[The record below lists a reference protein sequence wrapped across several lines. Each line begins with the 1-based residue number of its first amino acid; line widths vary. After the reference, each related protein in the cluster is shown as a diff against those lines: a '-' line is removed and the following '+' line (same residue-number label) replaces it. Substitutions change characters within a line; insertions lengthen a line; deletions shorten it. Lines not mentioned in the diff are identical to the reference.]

1 MYILN
6 GKEKLALI
14 TIAKRTRIDYLK
26 ANKYTYLEDDI
37 DMFDENIFVSEENI
51 EENYERKCDR
61 EICANNF
68 EKMFKDPF
76 MSKSAE
82 ALTKKERSVLLSYYG
97 EKTGENATDKK
108 VGEQLNIKGDT
119 VRKIRN
125 RAKEKIR
132 KEYLKL
138 KGEKNNDI

>member
-51 EENYERKCDR
+51 EKDYEKKYDK
-61 EICANNF
+61 ELCANEMENVF
-68 EKMFKDPF
+68 SDPDLI
-76 MSKSAE
+76 KSAK
-82 ALTKKERSVLLSYYG
+82 ALTYKDKLVLFSYYWK
-97 EKTGENATDKK
+97 ETTDKE
-108 VGEQLNIKGDT
+108 VGKKLNMKGDT
-119 VRKIRN
+119 VRKIR
-125 RAKEKIR
+125 RRSEMKI
-132 KEYLKL
+132 KKKHDKL